1 MIIAIA
7 DAIAIRE
14 NEIDFAVA
22 VVCRAISR
30 HKTEW
35 VVIGNVI
42 VATSEAEL
50 NKAIRSL
57 PVNRTGD
64 GLL

>member
-7 DAIAIRE
+7 DTGGIRTGSGE
-14 NEIDFAVA
+14 ESDVSFALQTVKRRNYWM
-22 VVCRAISR
+22 VL
-30 HKTEW
+30 
-35 VVIGNVI
+35 GNVI
-42 VATSEAEL
+42 VATSEAQL

-57 PVNRTGD
+57 PVNRMGD